1 MNELGYDTENL
12 SFQTMPLSVDAMKK
26 LRDQEL
32 NNGLLEEGK
41 TNEPTSDDEA
51 YFIYAYQ
58 ENTGIPVFHELMSV
72 AKQMSD
78 DSPDNAPV
86 QAIYSAR
93 GLEKISINY
102 IYDFKNEQ
110 NTVTLKPFEE
120 IASVVEEKYENL
132 LNDSKYEITRAKLYE
147 RIYTGEDQ
155 KYAEEPVWY
164 FEVNDG
170 SRKTVMLVN
179 AETGK
184 EINLP
189 S

>member
-1 MNELGYDTENL
+1 MNEFGYDTEDL
-12 SFQTMPLSVDAMKK
+12 SFQAFPLSVDAMKK

-41 TNEPTSDDEA
+41 TKEPTSDDEA

-58 ENTGIPVFHELMSV
+58 KNNGIPVFHELMSA

-93 GLEKISINY
+93 GLEELNIDY

-110 NTVTLKPFEE
+110 DMVALKPFEE

-132 LNDSKYEITRAKLYE
+132 LNDSKYEITRAKLCE
-147 RIYTGEDQ
+147 RVYTGEDQ
-155 KYAEEPVWY
+155 KYAEEPIWY
-164 FEVNDG
+164 FEIVENDNN
-170 SRKTVMLVN
+170 KTVMLVN

-189 S
+189 